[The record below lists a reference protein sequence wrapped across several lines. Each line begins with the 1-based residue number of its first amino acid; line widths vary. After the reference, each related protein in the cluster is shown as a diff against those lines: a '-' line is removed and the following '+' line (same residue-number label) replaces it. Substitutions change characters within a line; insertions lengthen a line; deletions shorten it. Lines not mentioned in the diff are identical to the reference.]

1 MSLRLSAALC
11 TVLVLLSFNA
21 HAVTIDFQSLEH
33 IDALEAFHGTSYSE
47 DGFTITAT
55 SLYSFG
61 TQHPSYRG
69 STTLRN
75 GNQGTSTT
83 LAATGGGAFN
93 LTSIDLGEV
102 DTGMATVNFTGY
114 LSGGGTVTQSFTLDG
129 NFSTGSGLETF
140 TFNGFKN
147 ITSVVWDTESP
158 FHQFDDI
165 EVEPVPLPAAAWL
178 FLSGL
183 LGLAGLSRKR

>member
-1 MSLRLSAALC
+1 MSLRLLGAGWTAL
-11 TVLVLLSFNA
+11 LLLSFNVN
-21 HAVTIDFQSLEH
+21 AVTIDFQSLEH
-33 IDALEAFHGTSYSE
+33 ADALETLHGTSYSE

-61 TQHPSYRG
+61 TLHPFYRG

-83 LAATGGGAFN
+83 LAATDSSAFN
-93 LTSIDLGEV
+93 LTSIDFAEV
-102 DTGMATVNFTGY
+102 DMGMATVNFTGN
-114 LSGGGTVTQSFTLDG
+114 LSGGGTVTQSFILDG
-129 NFSTGSGLETF
+129 IFTTGSGLQTF
-140 TFNGFKN
+140 LFRGFNN
-147 ITSVVWDTESP
+147 VTSVVWNTESP
-158 FHQFDDI
+158 FHQFDNI

-183 LGLAGLSRKR
+183 LGLIGFGRNR